1 MSSSAG
7 PSRVSRPGK
16 SSASTSKGSAASST
30 GTAEGARIG
39 LLTEIFVWG
48 DCEVM
53 ALYLGSE
60 RTERKGQKRRQFSPR
75 VGRRPLAG
83 RVKAPGQNSFL
94 CMQAIFGLVEHHR
107 LRTVDHLVGD
117 FLAAMGRQ
125 AVHEERITLGQRHQL
140 GVDLI
145 GSQEIVA

>member
-7 PSRVSRPGK
+7 PSRVSRPRK
-16 SSASTSKGSAASST
+16 SSASTSNGSAASST

-75 VGRRPLAG
+75 VVPAQAGTTTLGGVPSQPRQSTRPE
-83 RVKAPGQNSFL
+83 FL
-94 CMQAIFGLVEHHR
+94 SVHA
-107 LRTVDHLVGD
+107 GD
-117 FLAAMGRQ
+117 FRP
-125 AVHEERITLGQRHQL
+125 RRTP
-140 GVDLI
+140 LI
-145 GSQEIVA
+145 ADRRSPRR